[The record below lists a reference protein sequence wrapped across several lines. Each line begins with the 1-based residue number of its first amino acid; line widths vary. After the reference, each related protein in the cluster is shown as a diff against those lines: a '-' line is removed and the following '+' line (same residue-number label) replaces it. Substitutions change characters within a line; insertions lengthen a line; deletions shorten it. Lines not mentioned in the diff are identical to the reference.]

1 MAVLQPLYFAGGR
14 YTASTDRKLLTALID
29 PESGGVRT
37 GGVIPPVDSM
47 QVSISSGL
55 TISVDT
61 GFCVIPDTGSG
72 ADSPG
77 LHLCAIDSSV
87 EQMTLTSSGTTR
99 TDLIYASVDENFYTV
114 IGKSSDG
121 TDATLTTSAN
131 HGFKVGQTVF
141 ISGVD
146 NFFDGSYVLIAGT
159 TASTIKYARAGTYT
173 APANQGLGATVSAYV
188 EYVNA
193 SNALFQRK
201 ITNKEIATNLVTLTT
216 DGSHSLGAGVRI
228 EVVGVSNELDG
239 VYETVVGTA
248 TNEIKYIK
256 VAANEGSTPVTQSFV
271 ARARVPFAIKVE
283 VGVGGST
290 VPTLPAGTNLALAS
304 VLVTGSAATSVADL
318 RKFTTGL
325 GGVYLYNSNI
335 PGVSV
340 DPLGVQGRLRYD
352 THTNKLEVYDTTGTA
367 GWRTFFQGST
377 GHHDSVSVDAS
388 PTALHHTLGTGA
400 NQASRG
406 NHIHG
411 ISNRLAVNDTAHS
424 YVGGGGRITSENSA
438 APTILAS
445 SGAVNI
451 PANTWVMVIAVGW
464 ASVSAA
470 DANAFLGI
478 RLGGGIEV
486 NTSIGETNGRFNIT
500 CMRYFYFGGAANGQV
515 FELGGW
521 METRATTA
529 DNFTVNDVR
538 FLVLPFSPLATNT
551 YT

>member
-87 EQMTLTSSGTTR
+87 EQMTLASSGTTR
-99 TDLIYASVDENFYTV
+99 TDLIYASVDENYYTV
-114 IGKSSDG
+114 IGKSSNG
-121 TDATLTTSAN
+121 TNATLTTSAP

-146 NFFDGSYVLIAGT
+146 NFFDGSYVLITGT
-159 TASTIKYARAGTYT
+159 TASTIKYARADTYT
-173 APANQGLGATVSAYV
+173 PPDNQGLGTTVSAYV
-188 EYVNA
+188 EYVDA
-193 SNALFQRK
+193 SGALFQRK
-201 ITNKEIATNLVTLTT
+201 VTDKEVATNLVTLTT
-216 DGSHSLGAGVRI
+216 DGSHGLGAGVRI

-239 VYETVVGTA
+239 VYETVTGTA
-248 TNEIKYIK
+248 TNAIKYIK

-283 VGVGGST
+283 AGVGGST

-304 VLVTGSAATSVADL
+304 VLVTGSNATSVADL

-325 GGVYLYNSNI
+325 GGVHLYNSSLAD
-335 PGVSV
+335 SV
-340 DPLGVQGRLRYD
+340 DPAGIQGRLRYD

-377 GHHDSVSVDAS
+377 GHHDSVAVDAS

-424 YVGGGGRITSENSA
+424 YVYGGGRISSKNAA

-451 PANTWVMVIAVGW
+451 PANTWVMVVTTGWVRVIAAGTN
-464 ASVSAA
+464 
-470 DANAFLGI
+470 ANLGI
-478 RLGGGIEV
+478 KLGSNLERGTRMGA
-486 NTSIGETNGRFNIT
+486 TDGSFNVS

-515 FELGGW
+515 FELAGW
-521 METRATTA
+521 LDTSADNA
-529 DNFTVNDVR
+529 DNFTINDVK

>member
-47 QVSISSGL
+47 QVSSSGI
-55 TISVDT
+55 TISIDT

-87 EQMTLTSSGTTR
+87 ETVSLATSISTR
-99 TDLIYASVDENFYTV
+99 ADLIYASVDENFYTV
-114 IGKSSDG
+114 IGKSSNG
-121 TDATLTTSAN
+121 TNATLTTSAP

-146 NFFDGSYVLIAGT
+146 NFFDGSYVLIEGT
-159 TASTIKYARAGTYT
+159 TASTIVYARADTYT
-173 APANQGLGATVSAYV
+173 PPANQGLGATVSAYV

-201 ITNKEIATNLVTLTT
+201 ITNKQVDTNLVTLTT
-216 DGSHSLGAGVRI
+216 DGSHGLDDGVRI

-248 TNEIKYIK
+248 TNVIKYIK

-283 VGVGGST
+283 AGTNGSST

-304 VLVTGSAATSVADL
+304 VLVAGSSTVVSDL

-377 GHHDSVSVDAS
+377 GHHDSVAVDAS

-464 ASVSAA
+464 ASVSAI